1 MPKLVFP
8 YWNNNLLFSRILGG
22 KIMKKL
28 YYAMFFLV
36 VISLL
41 TDCGSPTTPK
51 PAASEPAAEQP
62 AATEP
67 AQEAPAEK
75 IHLVFVFWALTPTAE
90 KGWEETFAK
99 FNEENPDIEV
109 ELIGAQGASWGEYLD
124 KVATMVAGGQ
134 QLDVISV
141 ATEGMRQ
148 LATRG
153 LIRPI
158 DDLMEKNKA
167 EMQEFVDDVAPDLM
181 DSTKVDGKLY
191 GLPFSWNNMVMW
203 YSPSRVKAAGLDLP
217 KSDWT
222 KDDFVNYAKK
232 LTGENTYGYATEI
245 AYFSGT
251 MPWQFANGTTL
262 FNEDFSKPI
271 ATDPKNVETMQF
283 LTDLIRTEKVAPDP
297 AGVNGTAMLQSG
309 QVSLFGAGRW
319 PIMSFAKDPSFTDFD
334 VQLWPK
340 WTTQVTEI
348 GVDSFPIFT
357 SCKNVDAAWKMVV
370 YMNRADVQA
379 TMLGTVNKSSSNLPA
394 RRSIATSPEG
404 NFMPNYKLF
413 YDSLDNAQ
421 LVPAPPNFTQIEN
434 IWVRYVGQIY
444 AGEVSVIDGLTQA
457 QAELEAALTAK

>member
-1 MPKLVFP
+1 
-8 YWNNNLLFSRILGG
+8 
-22 KIMKKL
+22 MKKL
-28 YYAMFFLV
+28 SLALAIVMF
-36 VISLL
+36 ISML
-41 TDCGSPTTPK
+41 TACATPTATQP
-51 PAASEPAAEQP
+51 PAAQP
-62 AATEP
+62 QASQPTQASQPQSSGGKTHV
-67 AQEAPAEK
+67 A
-75 IHLVFVFWALTPTAE
+75 FVFWAISPTAE

-99 FNEENPDIEV
+99 FTQENPDIQID
-109 ELIGAQGASWGEYLD
+109 LIGAQGASWGEYLD

-134 QLDVISV
+134 QLDIINV

-153 LIRPI
+153 IIRPI
-158 DDLMEKNKA
+158 DDLMEKNKTD
-167 EMQEFVDDVAPDLM
+167 MQEFVNDVSPALM
-181 DSTKVDGKLY
+181 DATKVDGKLY
-191 GLPFSWNNMVMW
+191 GLPFSWNNMMMW

-217 KSDWT
+217 KADWT

-232 LTGENTYGYATEI
+232 LTGDNTYGYATEI

-251 MPWQFANGTTL
+251 MPWQFASGTSL
-262 FNEDFSKPI
+262 FNQDFSKPI
-271 ATDPKNVETMQF
+271 ATDPKNAEVMQF
-283 LTDLIRTEKVAPDP
+283 LTDLIRKDKVAPDA

-319 PIMSFAKDPSFTDFD
+319 PIMTFAKDPSFTDFD

-340 WTTQVTEI
+340 WADQVTEI

-357 SCKNVDAAWKMVV
+357 SSKNLDADWKVIM

-413 YDSLDNAQ
+413 YTSLDNAR
-421 LVPAPPNFTQIEN
+421 LVPAPPNFTQVEN
-434 IWVRYVGQIY
+434 IWTRYVGQMY
-444 AGEVSVIDGLTQA
+444 SGELSINDALAKA
-457 QAELEAALTAK
+457 QTELEQAIAAK